1 MDPLRFVRDNT
12 YGINKLNISPEKNV
26 EKLLIFFSS
35 VCAAT
40 AIQPIPFAD
49 IFILTPIQLFMG
61 KFIGEARG
69 YKFSIS
75 EIYKEIL
82 GVLGL
87 SFLAQQTA
95 IGLYKVGLPFVG
107 GFMTI
112 PLVFILTYSIG
123 KVMDFYFVSKTRGKT
138 LTKELQN
145 FDNSALPYFAIK
157 EAVFPF
163 NKFPNTDVILGPENK
178 YENAQTQ
185 EADSHVSSHSSM

>member
-12 YGINKLNISPEKNV
+12 YGINKLNISPEKKV

-138 LTKELQN
+138 LTKEDLKN
-145 FDNSALPYFAIK
+145 FFKQAKKDARKNFSK
-157 EAVFPF
+157 EV
-163 NKFPNTDVILGPENK
+163 
-178 YENAQTQ
+178 
-185 EADSHVSSHSSM
+185 